1 MQVYKALFKVIEK
14 NLPQIIIYLIVFIG
28 VAVGLSNAGGN
39 PADMNFTAAK
49 VSIAFI
55 NYDKS
60 ALAEGLENYLSK
72 NTNMIDIPDD
82 NEKLQD
88 ALFFREIEYI
98 IRVPKGFGENLMMG
112 KAVELEKTAIPG
124 SVSEVYLDNVVNK
137 YINTANIYISNME
150 GLSDKQLADFVE
162 KDLEQKAEVR
172 LNRKIEEVS
181 RSQKVGIHFN
191 YMAYSLFAVLILGV
205 STVMLV
211 FQDKDLKNRN
221 LCSPMTIRSMNTQLI
236 LGNLTYAVLAWLIM
250 TLPGFFMFGSFMLTA
265 KGMLFLL
272 NSLIF
277 SLTALSISFLVSIL
291 VKGPGAV
298 SAAANVI
305 SLGTSFISGSM
316 VPQELL
322 GNTVLT
328 IGSFTP
334 NYWYVK
340 SNNAFAGMADV
351 TLKNIMPIFYNMLI
365 VIGFAIASLAIA
377 LVVSKQKRIG

>member
-39 PADMNFTAAK
+39 PADMNFTATK

-340 SNNAFAGMADV
+340 SNNAIAGMADV

>member
-1 MQVYKALFKVIEK
+1 M
-14 NLPQIIIYLIVFIG
+14 
-28 VAVGLSNAGGN
+28 
-39 PADMNFTAAK
+39 
-49 VSIAFI
+49 
-55 NYDKS
+55 
-60 ALAEGLENYLSK
+60 
-72 NTNMIDIPDD
+72 
-82 NEKLQD
+82 
-88 ALFFREIEYI
+88 
-98 IRVPKGFGENLMMG
+98 
-112 KAVELEKTAIPG
+112 
-124 SVSEVYLDNVVNK
+124 YLDNVINK

-291 VKGPGAV
+291 VKGPGV
-298 SAAANVI
+298 HR
-305 SLGTSFISGSM
+305 SG
-316 VPQELL
+316 
-322 GNTVLT
+322 
-328 IGSFTP
+328 
-334 NYWYVK
+334 
-340 SNNAFAGMADV
+340 
-351 TLKNIMPIFYNMLI
+351 
-365 VIGFAIASLAIA
+365 
-377 LVVSKQKRIG
+377 